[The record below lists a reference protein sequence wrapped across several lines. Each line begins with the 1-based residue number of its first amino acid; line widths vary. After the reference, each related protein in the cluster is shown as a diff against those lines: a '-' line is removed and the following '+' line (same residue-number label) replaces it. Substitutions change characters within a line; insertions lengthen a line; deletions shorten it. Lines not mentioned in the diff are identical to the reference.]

1 MFSTLQFALITLAVI
16 GTAYFIL
23 RTRAIDFLTVGWFA
37 AIIYFLPGLVGYTLS
52 PVTPT
57 SPIKLPVQ
65 LDPRVYTIMCIV
77 LAAIFIVAICYDF
90 AQSRRPSAAG
100 SWRLQGARAA
110 CDIAFWTALAGMVLT
125 WVESGGA
132 AFAADKRI
140 VITAVG
146 RWHVLWEMAGTLGAL
161 LAFAYRRKVLLAGC
175 VALIAVDMYIG
186 FRYAFAIT
194 FIGLMTMVLSRF
206 GPVRLKD
213 TPRKYW
219 LAALLGGLFIISY
232 QNLKEP
238 LRDGDWQEIGQ
249 RLGSVQWYLSGI
261 VTSEPF
267 TTQTILNEIVRRDF
281 TTGSAHLWSAS
292 QHLILFAPEL
302 GAEAQRFNQL
312 YQPALF
318 PTVDHG
324 LADNIWAQMWSGG
337 GWALLVAFALVHA
350 GMLALGSRC
359 LSVRDPAAFAGVVL
373 FFSYWA
379 FYLHRNELLVQVG
392 FQKQVL
398 LTWAASVAASMLLSA
413 AVLASRT
420 LPDGADGARRM
431 S

>member
-1 MFSTLQFALITLAVI
+1 MFSILQVLLIVLAVA
-16 GTAYFIL
+16 GSTYFIV
-23 RTRAIDFLTVGWFA
+23 RTRAFDFLTVGWFSA
-37 AIIYFLPGLVGYTLS
+37 AIYFLPGLVGYTLS
-52 PVTPT
+52 PVTPA

-65 LDPRVYTIMCIV
+65 LDPRVYVIMCVV
-77 LAAIFIVAICYDF
+77 LAAILIAAVCYD
-90 AQSRRPSAAG
+90 ATQPRRENASRH
-100 SWRLQGARAA
+100 WHLQGARAA
-110 CDIAFWTALAGMVLT
+110 CDILFWTALIGMILT

-132 AFAADKRI
+132 AFAADKRV

-146 RWHVLWEMAGTLGAL
+146 RWHVLWEMAAALGVL
-161 LAFAYRRKVLLAGC
+161 LSFAFRRKVLLAGC
-175 VALIAVDMYIG
+175 GVLIVVDMYIG

-194 FIGLMTMVLSRF
+194 FVGLMTMVFARF

-213 TPRKYW
+213 TPSKYW
-219 LAALLGGLFIISY
+219 LAAALGGLFIISY

-238 LRDGDWQEIGQ
+238 LRGGDWPEIGR
-249 RLGSVQWYLSGI
+249 RLSSVQWYLSGI

-281 TTGSAHLWSAS
+281 TTGTDHLWSAT

-302 GAEAQRFNQL
+302 GAEAQRFNDL

-337 GWALLVAFALVHA
+337 GWTLLVAFALVHA

-359 LSVRDPAAFAGVVL
+359 LSVRDPATFAGVVL
-373 FFSYWA
+373 FFSYWS

-392 FQKQVL
+392 FEKQVL
-398 LTWAASVAASMLLSA
+398 LTWAASVAGSMLLSA
-413 AVLASRT
+413 ALV
-420 LPDGADGARRM
+420 PARRAPHAADAARQVQ
-431 S
+431 